1 MAVEPSESVDRDTS
15 HEAPDAHSAETAN
28 VQPAKVPDD
37 STAKVS
43 DDLPE
48 KAPDDQPAKASN
60 AQPMNQDAATIAKIK
75 SLLQAKD
82 DTQRF
87 VGLALLKSVL
97 DNTLELRADESTIKQ
112 LWASVSP
119 RFLDRLIATGSQP
132 SGNNVREMLD
142 LAVSVIYTFAAL
154 VPEAMRA
161 EEEFTDR
168 IPGLVKAV
176 LYSSDATT
184 ELLLRVLHT
193 LVSIPEGAKAFVEAG
208 DVSSLAEIAPSHA
221 AVLEIFLFAWLNGMA
236 SVVEKH
242 VLVLQVASTMQS
254 LVSAFTGTDGV
265 TLVQFVGTFLRQA
278 DPTIVPHEP
287 QWLNALVK
295 FIRKLVTSRPN
306 AAARAAYT
314 KTAASLL
321 QAYPARAAKA
331 LFTEDA
337 KEHHDKPFAYLFI
350 NLLLIDIRS
359 SMPALLQQLNQPDYV
374 ESSTRL
380 ASAFDVI
387 SFFIGYL
394 VRCLEDDS
402 VETFP
407 MSPDSLLKLRKGIS
421 ETMSIT
427 VEYLRDRWD
436 ATFAGAMGLHP
447 DARTSNAE
455 TWTGSHPTLAWDSL
469 VRSADEDP
477 LMLSA
482 VRALALWLREDDNET
497 LRQEVTGLM
506 DMFME
511 LYQSSSRDSSSSSTS
526 LDKMLDFRS
535 PILVGLEALLTTPEG
550 RDLFLH
556 HDGWKILT
564 KDLASLLSPCAKG
577 APSAE
582 DAARGIEI
590 VRALLSV
597 AEQVSS
603 GTPEEWMDIITAV
616 AAWDAPTQLVP
627 VAEFCLSVLQLCC
640 TLLVGASPGM
650 RHRYRQ
656 SMGAINGIVKQVR
669 RSGITEDASFSEAM
683 ADVTNTMD
691 HVLRGL

>member
-1 MAVEPSESVDRDTS
+1 MAVEPSESADRGTS
-15 HEAPDAHSAETAN
+15 HEAPDAHPAETPN
-28 VQPAKVPDD
+28 VQPAKVPDG
-37 STAKVS
+37 
-43 DDLPE
+43 
-48 KAPDDQPAKASN
+48 QPAKASDDH
-60 AQPMNQDAATIAKIK
+60 PMNQDAATIAKIK

-97 DNTLELRADESTIKQ
+97 DNTPELRADESTIKQ
-112 LWASVSP
+112 LWASVSS

-132 SGNNVREMLD
+132 SGNNVREMLG

-184 ELLLRVLHT
+184 ETLLKVLHT

-221 AVLEIFLFAWLNGMA
+221 AVLDILLFAWLNGMA
-236 SVVEKH
+236 SIVEKH

-265 TLVQFVGTFLRQA
+265 TLVEFVGNFLRQA

-331 LFTEDA
+331 LFTEDT

-359 SMPALLQQLNQPDYV
+359 STPALLQQLNRPDYV

-387 SFFIGYL
+387 SCFIGYL

-421 ETMSIT
+421 ETISIT

-447 DARTSNAE
+447 NARTSNAE

-497 LRQEVTGLM
+497 LRQEATGLM

-511 LYQSSSRDSSSSSTS
+511 LYQSSSRGGSSGSSASS
-526 LDKMLDFRS
+526 DKMLDFRS

-550 RDLFLH
+550 RDLFLR
-556 HDGWKILT
+556 HDGWRILT
-564 KDLASLLSPCAKG
+564 NDLASLLSPCADG

-603 GTPEEWMDIITAV
+603 GTPEEWMDVITAV
-616 AAWDAPTQLVP
+616 AAWDVPTQLAP

-656 SMGAINGIVKQVR
+656 SMSAINGIVKQVR
-669 RSGITEDASFSEAM
+669 RCGVAEDASLSEAM
-683 ADVTNTMD
+683 ADVTNTMG
-691 HVLRGL
+691 HVLREL

>member
-1 MAVEPSESVDRDTS
+1 MAAEPSESADRNTR
-15 HEAPDAHSAETAN
+15 HEALDAHPAEASN
-28 VQPAKVPDD
+28 VQPVKVPDD
-37 STAKVS
+37 LSEKASDGQAAKVS
-43 DDLPE
+43 D
-48 KAPDDQPAKASN
+48 AH
-60 AQPMNQDAATIAKIK
+60 PMSQDAATITRIK

-97 DNTLELRADESTIKQ
+97 DNTPELRADESTIKQ

-132 SGNNVREMLD
+132 SGNNVREMLG

-184 ELLLRVLHT
+184 ESLLKVLHT
-193 LVSIPEGAKAFVEAG
+193 LVSLPEGAKAFVEAG

-242 VLVLQVASTMQS
+242 LLVLQVASTMQS

-321 QAYPARAAKA
+321 QAYPSRAAKA
-331 LFTEDA
+331 LFTEDSR
-337 KEHHDKPFAYLFI
+337 EHHDKPFAYLFI

-359 SMPALLQQLNQPDYV
+359 STPALLQQLNQPDYV

-402 VETFP
+402 IETFP

-455 TWTGSHPTLAWDSL
+455 TCTGSHPTLAWDSL

-511 LYQSSSRDSSSSSTS
+511 LYQSSSRDSSSSSAS
-526 LDKMLDFRS
+526 SDKMLLDFRS

-550 RDLFLH
+550 RDLFLR

-564 KDLASLLSPCAKG
+564 NDLASLLSPCAKG

-597 AEQVSS
+597 AEPLSS

-616 AAWDAPTQLVP
+616 AAWDVPTQLVP

-656 SMGAINGIVKQVR
+656 SMRAINGIVKQVR
-669 RSGITEDASFSEAM
+669 RCGAVEDVSLSEAM

>member
-1 MAVEPSESVDRDTS
+1 MAAEPFESADRDTS
-15 HEAPDAHSAETAN
+15 HEALDAHPAETPN
-28 VQPAKVPDD
+28 VQPVKVPDD
-37 STAKVS
+37 LS
-43 DDLPE
+43 E
-48 KAPDDQPAKASN
+48 KAPDGQNVKASD
-60 AQPMNQDAATIAKIK
+60 AHPMSQDAATIARIK

-97 DNTLELRADESTIKQ
+97 DNTPELRADESTIKQ

-132 SGNNVREMLD
+132 SGNNVREMLG
-142 LAVSVIYTFAAL
+142 LAVSVIYTFTAL

-184 ELLLRVLHT
+184 ESLLKVLHT

-221 AVLEIFLFAWLNGMA
+221 AVLDIFLFAWLNGMA

-321 QAYPARAAKA
+321 QAYPCQAAKA
-331 LFTEDA
+331 LFTEDSR
-337 KEHHDKPFAYLFI
+337 EHHDKPFAYLFI

-359 SMPALLQQLNQPDYV
+359 SAPALLQQLNQPDYV
-374 ESSTRL
+374 EFSTRL

-421 ETMSIT
+421 EAMSIT

-511 LYQSSSRDSSSSSTS
+511 LYQSSSRDSSSSSVS
-526 LDKMLDFRS
+526 SDKMLLDFRS
-535 PILVGLEALLTTPEG
+535 PILVGLEALLPTPEG
-550 RDLFLH
+550 RDLFLR

-564 KDLASLLSPCAKG
+564 NDLASLLSPCAKG

-616 AAWDAPTQLVP
+616 AAWDVPTQLVP

-669 RSGITEDASFSEAM
+669 RCGVVEDASLSEAM

-691 HVLRGL
+691 HILRGL

>member
-1 MAVEPSESVDRDTS
+1 MAAEPSESADRGTS
-15 HEAPDAHSAETAN
+15 HEALLAHPAETPN
-28 VQPAKVPDD
+28 VQP
-37 STAKVS
+37 AKVS
-43 DDLPE
+43 DDLPAN
-48 KAPDDQPAKASN
+48 APDDQPAKASDDH
-60 AQPMNQDAATIAKIK
+60 PMNQDAATIAKIK

-97 DNTLELRADESTIKQ
+97 DNTPELRADEATIKQ

-132 SGNNVREMLD
+132 SGNNVREMLG

-184 ELLLRVLHT
+184 ETLLKVLHT

-221 AVLEIFLFAWLNGMA
+221 AVLDIFLFAWLNGMA

-242 VLVLQVASTMQS
+242 VLVLQIASTMQS

-265 TLVQFVGTFLRQA
+265 TLVEFVGTFLQQA
-278 DPTIVPHEP
+278 DPTIIPHEP
-287 QWLNALVK
+287 QWLIALVK

-321 QAYPARAAKA
+321 QAYPTRAAKA

-337 KEHHDKPFAYLFI
+337 KEHNDKPFAYLFI
-350 NLLLIDIRS
+350 NLLLIDMRS
-359 SMPALLQQLNQPDYV
+359 STPALLQQLNQPDYV

-402 VETFP
+402 IETFP

-447 DARTSNAE
+447 DARISNAE
-455 TWTGSHPTLAWDSL
+455 TWTGSHPTLAWDLL

-482 VRALALWLREDDNET
+482 VRVLALWLREDDNET
-497 LRQEVTGLM
+497 LRQEATGLM
-506 DMFME
+506 DMFLE
-511 LYQSSSRDSSSSSTS
+511 LYQSSSRGSSSSSS
-526 LDKMLDFRS
+526 ASSDKMLDFRS

-550 RDLFLH
+550 RDLFLR
-556 HDGWKILT
+556 HDGWRILT
-564 KDLASLLSPCAKG
+564 NDLASLLSPCANG

-603 GTPEEWMDIITAV
+603 GTPEEWMDVITAV
-616 AAWDAPTQLVP
+616 AAWDVSTQLAP

-650 RHRYRQ
+650 RHRYGQ
-656 SMGAINGIVKQVR
+656 SMSAINGIVKQVR
-669 RSGITEDASFSEAM
+669 RCGVAEDASLSEAM